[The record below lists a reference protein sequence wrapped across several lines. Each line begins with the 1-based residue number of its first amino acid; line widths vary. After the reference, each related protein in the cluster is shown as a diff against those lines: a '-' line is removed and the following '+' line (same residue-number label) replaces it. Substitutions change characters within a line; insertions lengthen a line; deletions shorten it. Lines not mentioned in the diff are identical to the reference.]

1 MMLLLSTVDLSDL
14 YLNMEL
20 LLFLISPT
28 TLPMTWRISRSVPSP
43 LSILLLHAKMHL
55 LRQGSQASSKVV
67 KMLVSMLKKK
77 VSPENPTFSLIQSR
91 IVQSSLAY
99 CQRSNRSFI
108 TLPSDTDFCTNF
120 VQMSVAVLYLPNIF
134 FKLLMRQVP
143 VHGLVALLQIT
154 LSRSQL
160 LTGHFKQLSKV
171 ILKYLALSCSVSL
184 GGALLRQS
192 EMTFFPGPYRTSR
205 SHLVNL

>member
-55 LRQGSQASSKVV
+55 LRQGSQVSSKVV
-67 KMLVSMLKKK
+67 KMLVSMLKKR

>member
-67 KMLVSMLKKK
+67 KMLVSMLKKR

>member
-1 MMLLLSTVDLSDL
+1 MLSRKPTEGSTPWEILRRVESIQMMLLLSTVDLSDL

-20 LLFLISPT
+20 LLLLISPT

-55 LRQGSQASSKVV
+55 LRQGSQVSSKVV
-67 KMLVSMLKKK
+67 KMLVSMLKKR

-134 FKLLMRQVP
+134 FKLLMRQVA
-143 VHGLVALLQIT
+143 VHGLA
-154 LSRSQL
+154 
-160 LTGHFKQLSKV
+160 
-171 ILKYLALSCSVSL
+171 
-184 GGALLRQS
+184 
-192 EMTFFPGPYRTSR
+192 M
-205 SHLVNL
+205 

>member
-67 KMLVSMLKKK
+67 KMLVSMLKKEL
-77 VSPENPTFSLIQSR
+77 VLRTQPSL
-91 IVQSSLAY
+91 
-99 CQRSNRSFI
+99 
-108 TLPSDTDFCTNF
+108 
-120 VQMSVAVLYLPNIF
+120 
-134 FKLLMRQVP
+134 
-143 VHGLVALLQIT
+143 
-154 LSRSQL
+154 
-160 LTGHFKQLSKV
+160 
-171 ILKYLALSCSVSL
+171 
-184 GGALLRQS
+184 
-192 EMTFFPGPYRTSR
+192 
-205 SHLVNL
+205 